1 MSIVEILKKIILN
14 IEKNCSKDYNELS
27 RGLIGKTKEQLESDK
42 SLNCF
47 KAGKSAQKVYV
58 CKDFVYK
65 SQPIMTSLMIRFVE
79 FKMSKIIPMLLK

>member
-65 SQPIMTSLMIRFVE
+65 SQPIMTSFNDPFRRIQDV
-79 FKMSKIIPMLLK
+79 KNNPNVV